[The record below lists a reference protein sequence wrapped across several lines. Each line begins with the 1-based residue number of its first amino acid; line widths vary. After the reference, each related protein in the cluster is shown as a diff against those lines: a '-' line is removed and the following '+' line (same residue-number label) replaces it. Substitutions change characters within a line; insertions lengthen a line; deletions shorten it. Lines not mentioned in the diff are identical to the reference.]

1 MNQYV
6 KYVSH
11 LALLTMLS
19 AVASIHYLACHPYK
33 LGNVP
38 KIASLFFFLW
48 VISVK
53 IIHEFI

>member
-6 KYVSH
+6 KYIGH
-11 LALLTMLS
+11 LALLTMLLTI
-19 AVASIHYLACHPYK
+19 ASIHYLACHPYK

-38 KIASLFFFLW
+38 KIASLFFFW